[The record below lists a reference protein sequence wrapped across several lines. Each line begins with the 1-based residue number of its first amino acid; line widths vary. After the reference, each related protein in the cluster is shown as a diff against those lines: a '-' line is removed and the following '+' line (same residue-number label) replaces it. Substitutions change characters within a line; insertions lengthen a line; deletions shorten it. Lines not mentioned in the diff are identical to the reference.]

1 MARSKNPFQTSEAVD
16 NIGVESAVATL
27 PEPPTEQSEV
37 HVPKVKAAPAT
48 TTVPVEF
55 MTQLLAMFAEKM
67 NEGLSKVLIAARTAP
82 VDPIKEK
89 QRERAEKTKTETE
102 AAYWANLRHRAL
114 SCPGNHRRSNMTSAV
129 AWATQSDQ
137 VTRGICQHCFT
148 VFSPRLQ
155 ECCCP
160 EVHEQYKELI
170 RVPTNT
176 TDSVNYIT

>member
-16 NIGVESAVATL
+16 NIGVESAIATL
-27 PEPPTEQSEV
+27 PELTTEQPEV
-37 HVPKVKAAPAT
+37 HVPKAKAAPM
-48 TTVPVEF
+48 PSEF
-55 MTQLLAMFAEKM
+55 IQGMAMLIEKM
-67 NEGLSKVLIAARTAP
+67 NEGMSKVLEAARTAP
-82 VDPIKEK
+82 VDPIKAAQK
-89 QRERAEKTKTETE
+89 ARAEKTKTETE